1 MDWKKTFNFGQW
13 AIHGI
18 MAIMALAT
26 LGSMLFALRMNHLQ
40 STEEERALKT
50 NTLVQHLKNDQ
61 SFEKIGKYLSWA
73 DNTKAQDKIRE
84 LSQRIAE
91 TEELLDLKADDSLRG
106 NLKLFNQLLSTSSG
120 MSNPGDALKV
130 LGNKVNGL
138 ADVAKSR
145 KYKNVSI
152 IAERMQER
160 LEQLTPKNVVHSVQV
175 SYLKSDVKRIEQLVS
190 SSGLEEGEKKAL
202 MDRFSSMGNEIELLG
217 SLNNQSKN
225 LKEHTAKAS
234 ENLSAWALL
243 AEKRAKELQGAKFQ
257 KQNQLVMML
266 AGVVAFIVTAWMGL
280 AYLFRWQKN
289 RLGEQ
294 VEIEVKTVIEKGIMG
309 DQRFMLDHY
318 SDLTREDI
326 IKLLDELKVK
336 LNLGSMLHEG
346 LPFAGCML
354 DSTFKLTWY
363 NQLLQEQFYLST
375 EEISS
380 DAFNWDFLRD
390 YLNLDEDPVYEAMV
404 NKIAGIYPV
413 KIKQDEM
420 TPMQPYEMYVTPIT
434 VNREDRVMV
443 FFYPLVSVKEAIQEQ
458 VNVSRSTIS
467 RFITLWND
475 EKLDEDELK
484 FLEKDFSNSDL
495 TELYGELSQVYKRT
509 NGEKEECLHL
519 IRNLENEKESL
530 EQEIM
535 GWEDAEV
542 KKRDIIKQEF
552 RLAHELRDTFITSV
566 EKSESLVQINRSIMQ
581 QNDDLR
587 TEAIKLQ
594 SLNQISVKK
603 TKETLDIMGQLDS
616 VKADYKKLKL
626 ELLDVKTRLIS
637 INNSLFGQLPPLD
650 DGQQRLAS
658 RYKDEL
664 ARLDFNVVTLDKKL
678 SQLDMILGK
687 LQMMNDKSPT
697 DQPMLN
703 FQTSQ
708 KDHELKEALLEIQ
721 KIMGQSETKIVEN
734 FKSLHN
740 LMRQDLNITENIP
753 RPLDNDDR
761 ILS

>member
-1 MDWKKTFNFGQW
+1 MDWKKTFNLGQW

-18 MAIMALAT
+18 MAFMAIAT

-91 TEELLDLKADDSLRG
+91 TEELLDLKADESLRQ
-106 NLKLFNQLLSTSSG
+106 NLKLFNQLLNTSSG
-120 MSNPGDALKV
+120 MSSPGDALKV
-130 LGNKVNGL
+130 LGNKVNSL
-138 ADVAKSR
+138 ADVAKSH

-160 LEQLTPKNVVHSVQV
+160 LEQLTPKNVGHSVQV
-175 SYLKSDVKRIEQLVS
+175 SYLKSDVKRLEQLIS
-190 SSGLEEGEKKAL
+190 SAALNEGEKRAL
-202 MDRFSSMGNEIELLG
+202 LDRFISMGNEIDLLG
-217 SLNNQSKN
+217 SLTNQSKN
-225 LKEHTAKAS
+225 LKEQTAKAS
-234 ENLSAWALL
+234 GNLATWSLL
-243 AEKRAKELQGAKFQ
+243 AEKKAKDLQGAKFQ

-266 AGVVAFIVTAWMGL
+266 AGVVAFIAIAWMGL

-289 RLGEQ
+289 KIGQQ
-294 VEIEVKTVIEKGIMG
+294 VEMEVKGVIEKGIIG
-309 DQRFMLDHY
+309 DQRFMVDHY

-326 IKLLDELKVK
+326 IKLLDDLKVK

-375 EEISS
+375 EEINS

-434 VNREDRVMV
+434 INREDRVMV
-443 FFYPLVSVKEAIQEQ
+443 FFYPLISAKEAIQEQ
-458 VNVSRSTIS
+458 VNVSRTTIG
-467 RFITLWND
+467 RFITLWNED
-475 EKLDEDELK
+475 KLDEDELK

-495 TELYGELSQVYKRT
+495 SPLYTELSQVYKRT
-509 NGEKEECLHL
+509 TAEKDECLHI
-519 IRNLENEKESL
+519 IRNLEKDRENL
-530 EQEIM
+530 ENEIM
-535 GWEDAEV
+535 SWEDSEV

-552 RLAHELRDTFITSV
+552 RLANELRDTFITSI
-566 EKSESLVQINRSIMQ
+566 EKGEALVHINRSIMQ

-587 TEAIKLQ
+587 TEAMKLQ
-594 SLNQISVKK
+594 GMNQVTLKKNKETQDILGQLESVK
-603 TKETLDIMGQLDS
+603 G
-616 VKADYKKLKL
+616 DYKKLKL
-626 ELLDVKTRLIS
+626 ELLDVKTRLVS

-650 DGQQRLAS
+650 EAQQRLAS

-678 SQLDMILGK
+678 SQLDVILGR
-687 LQMMNDKSPT
+687 LQMMNDKAPT
-697 DQPMLN
+697 EQPMLN

-721 KIMGQSETKIVEN
+721 KVIGQSETKIVES
-734 FKSLHN
+734 FKNLHA
-740 LMRQDLNITENIP
+740 LMRQDLNVTENVQ
-753 RPLDNDDR
+753 RPADTDDLL
-761 ILS
+761 LS